1 LLKIYPGGGGIPQAL
16 PPNAPAAFLLVADD
30 DDHTTAVL
38 KLFTLYRAAKIPVEV
53 HVFTRGQHAFGM
65 GSHSR
70 LTTIK
75 DWPER
80 LADWMGDNNILNPPC
95 RRRRQIICICHPVT
109 QMVATLLHWPRL
121 LAVTGC
127 P

>member
-1 LLKIYPGGGGIPQAL
+1 LAK
-16 PPNAPAAFLLVADD
+16 ADNYF
-30 DDHTTAVL
+30 AEIL
-38 KLFTLYRAAKIPVEV
+38 QCREACKLRLRFTLYRAAKIPVEV

-80 LADWMGDNNILNPPC
+80 LADWMGDNNILKP
-95 RRRRQIICICHPVT
+95 
-109 QMVATLLHWPRL
+109 
-121 LAVTGC
+121 AVPAKGVK
-127 P
+127 